1 VAQAPLPVDDLRQ
14 KLKDLGYL
22 GTGVDRFV
30 LAPARQERSA
40 ARIAAGAS
48 VRVGLL
54 AAILLGPAA
63 AVGIAARLPQLVTG
77 FGDATVVALYLA
89 LLFGISGAVLTFLSA
104 LATRLIV
111 RAGGI
116 GVTSRRARLAA
127 TTAGIV
133 ISAACLAYLTLWWS
147 AVNPGPA
154 WTAPVW
160 TAAVLAAALAISL
173 VIGHAVA
180 VTVGAV
186 LARESAPASAT
197 ESAPQRGRAAFFLR
211 VAAFAAAA
219 ALLVAA
225 VGPAGTSATAVPPPD
240 FAVVPTRQRVVVIGI
255 DGFDPQLIG
264 IPTHVRIGSFIHS
277 EIATA
282 VAYAPGT
289 RDTDPARVWTTIA
302 TGVPPERHGISALE
316 LRRVTGLEGALA
328 PGGSRTATAVAAAT
342 DLLQLARPAIASGSL
357 RRVKTFW
364 DVAAEKGLSTAVVNW
379 WATWPATGPGTNL
392 TDRAILRLER
402 TGALDAEI
410 WPPELYDTLRKD
422 WSKLSQEALQL
433 ASSAFDTITQ
443 PDLRS
448 VLMRSAELDATVA
461 LLGLHPAVAGRDLLT
476 VYLPGLD
483 IAQHTLAT
491 ADATPTA
498 SALEARTNGIR
509 QYYFFLGEL
518 IQRFSDRDRSLLIF
532 VTHPGRVSSAAR
544 AAIAVHG
551 WVGANRDAVKGLS
564 AALVDLAPTVL
575 YALGIPAARDLAGR
589 PLIELFNKGFVE
601 RHPVRMVDTY
611 GQPSA
616 ARAER
621 GGRPLDEEALERLR
635 SLGYVR

>member
-40 ARIAAGAS
+40 ARIEAGAS
-48 VRVGLL
+48 MRVGLL

-77 FGDATVVALYLA
+77 FGDACVVALYLA
-89 LLFGISGAVLTFLSA
+89 LLFGISGAVLTFLA
-104 LATRLIV
+104 AVATRVIV

-116 GVTSRRARLAA
+116 GVTTKRAQLAA

-133 ISAACLAYLTLWWS
+133 ISAACLAYLALWWS

-186 LARESAPASAT
+186 LARESAAAVVPEPAPT
-197 ESAPQRGRAAFFLR
+197 RHRAAFLLR

-219 ALLVAA
+219 ALLLAA
-225 VGPAGTSATAVPPPD
+225 VGPSGTSATPVPPPD
-240 FAVVPTRQRVVVIGI
+240 FAVVPTGQRVVVIGI
-255 DGFDPQLIG
+255 DGFDPDLVG
-264 IPTHVRIGSFIHS
+264 IPTDVGIGSS
-277 EIATA
+277 PIATA

-328 PGGSRTATAVAAAT
+328 PGASRTATAVAAAT

-357 RRVKTFW
+357 RKVKTFW

-392 TDRAILRLER
+392 SDRAILRLEQ

-422 WSKLSQEALQL
+422 WSKLSDDARQL
-433 ASSAFDTITQ
+433 ASSAFDTIAE
-443 PDLRS
+443 PNLRS
-448 VLMRSAELDATVA
+448 VLIRSAELDATVA
-461 LLGLHPAVAGRDLLT
+461 LLGLHPAVSGRDLLT

-498 SALEARTNGIR
+498 SALEARTSGIR
-509 QYYFFLGEL
+509 QYYSFLGEL
-518 IQRFSDRDRSLLIF
+518 IQRFSDRNKSLLIF

-551 WVGANRDAVKGLS
+551 WVGAGTGNERS
-564 AALVDLAPTVL
+564 ATLVDLAPTVL
-575 YALGIPAARDLAGR
+575 YALGIPTARDLAGK
-589 PLIELFNKGFVE
+589 PLTALFNEAFVA
-601 RHPVRMVDTY
+601 RHPVRVVDTY
-611 GQPSA
+611 GVPTAPA
-616 ARAER
+616 AQR

>member
-77 FGDATVVALYLA
+77 FGDACVVALYLA
-89 LLFGISGAVLTFLSA
+89 LLFGISGAVLTFLAA
-104 LATRLIV
+104 LATRTIV
-111 RAGGI
+111 RAGAI
-116 GVTSRRARLAA
+116 GVTAKRARFAA

-133 ISAACLAYLTLWWS
+133 MSAASLAYLALWWS

-186 LARESAPASAT
+186 LARESAPASVP
-197 ESAPQRGRAAFFLR
+197 EPAPARHRAAFLLR

-225 VGPAGTSATAVPPPD
+225 VGPAGTSATPVPPPD
-240 FAVVPTRQRVVVIGI
+240 FAVVPTGQRVIVIGI
-255 DGFDPQLIG
+255 DGFDPELMG
-264 IPTHVRIGSFIHS
+264 IPTNVRIGSFINS
-277 EIATA
+277 PIATA
-282 VAYAPGT
+282 LAYAPGT

-302 TGVPPERHGISALE
+302 TGVPPDRHGISALE
-316 LRRVTGLEGALA
+316 LRRVAGIEGALV
-328 PGGSRTATAVAAAT
+328 PGASRTATAVAAAT
-342 DLLQLARPAIASGSL
+342 DLLWLARPAIASGSL
-357 RRVKTFW
+357 RKVKTFW
-364 DVAAEKGLSTAVVNW
+364 DVAAEKGLSSAVVNW
-379 WATWPATGPGTNL
+379 WATWPATGPSANI
-392 TDRAILRLER
+392 TDRAILRLEQA
-402 TGALDAEI
+402 GALDAEI
-410 WPPELYDTLRKD
+410 WPSELYDSLRKD
-422 WSKLSQEALQL
+422 WSKLLHEARQI
-433 ASSAFDTITQ
+433 AASAFGTIEDPT
-443 PDLRS
+443 LRS
-448 VLMRSAELDATVA
+448 VLTRSAEFDATVA
-461 LLGLHPAVAGRDLLT
+461 FLSLHPAVGGRDLLA

-483 IAQHTLAT
+483 IAQHALAT
-491 ADATPTA
+491 AESSPAA
-498 SALEARTNGIR
+498 SALEARTEGIR

-518 IQRFSDRDRSLLIF
+518 IQRFGDSGKALLIV

-544 AAIAVHG
+544 AAIGAHG
-551 WVGANRDAVKGLS
+551 WIGARGIVGTS
-564 AALVDLAPTVL
+564 AATLDLAPTVL
-575 YALGIPAARDLAGR
+575 YALGIPVARDLSGK
-589 PLIELFNKGFVE
+589 PLTELFNKAFVE
-601 RHPVRMVDTY
+601 RHPVRAVDTY

-616 ARAER
+616 VQAER
-621 GGRPLDEEALERLR
+621 GGKPLDQEMLDRLR